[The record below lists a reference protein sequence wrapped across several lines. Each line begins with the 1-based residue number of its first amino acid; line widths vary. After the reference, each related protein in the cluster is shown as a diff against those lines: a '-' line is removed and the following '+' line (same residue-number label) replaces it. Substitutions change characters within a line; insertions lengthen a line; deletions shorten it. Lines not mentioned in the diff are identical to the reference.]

1 MNNQAVSYN
10 YTFNISTLLKFDAE
24 KFHQKFLFLI
34 LAVHYFYFIQKY
46 VSGINNVLI
55 VVEKYQQNG
64 VMIQCI
70 GKALF

>member
-1 MNNQAVSYN
+1 MLNNVGSSPNIWAQFNLMNN
-10 YTFNISTLLKFDAE
+10 
-24 KFHQKFLFLI
+24 HQKFLFLI